1 MSVSFL
7 EDISVSG
14 TLSVSGNFSLTK
26 ANPILSITDTNTSS
40 SSYAL
45 LAMTGRGMMSSYTRY
60 LRVDAN
66 GNFSFATGASTSSN
80 HADVTFGSFDSLSN
94 SSSGNQI
101 LITSE
106 SDFGPS
112 TGAIKMKFEADQDS
126 QVGQYNECAI
136 RIDEI
141 TGTNQKTNKRGRIT
155 LEAGGIDIMQAQT
168 EVFDS
173 MFPTNSRA
181 IFPVRTDF
189 TGSNLGTC
197 AVFTGGKVGIGTTSP
212 SASLHVDHSSNS
224 TTAFKVTGSSSSD
237 DVWFEITPDASTV
250 FVLGDEEQSSGGGYI
265 KLDSSGRITFN
276 EADVGINT
284 SSPSEKLDVNGTVK
298 ATNYK
303 GYVPHYQSGGFYHSS
318 SSSSSTIYWLPT
330 NYISEVTSSQYYN
343 NWVAPYAG
351 RVRKIIM
358 RYASGTTPTATSV
371 AFKWAK
377 NGSTQLSSYNAT
389 VTSGASTS
397 MRAVYTFSDTNIT
410 FSEGDRIQLGF
421 TTNGGT
427 RRLYG
432 FAYTVVFEYNKN

>member
-14 TLSVSGNFSLTK
+14 NVSLSK
-26 ANPILSITDTNTSS
+26 ANPTLSITDTNTSS
-40 SSYAL
+40 SSYAI
-45 LAMTGRGMMSSYTRY
+45 LAMTGRGTMSSYTRY

-80 HADVTFGSFDSLSN
+80 HADVTFGRFSSLVN

-106 SDFGPS
+106 NSSGPS

-126 QVGQYNECAI
+126 QLGQYNEVAI

-173 MFPTNSRA
+173 FIATVSRA
-181 IFPVRTDF
+181 IFPARTDF
-189 TGSNLGTC
+189 TGNHLNTC
-197 AVFTGGKVGIGTTSP
+197 AVFTGGKVGIGITSP
-212 SASLHVDHSSNS
+212 QAGLHVSHNSNS
-224 TTAFKVTGSSSSD
+224 TTAFKVAGSSDTD
-237 DVWFEITPDASTV
+237 DVWFQITPNSSTI

-265 KLDSSGRITFN
+265 KLDSNANITFN

-298 ATNYK
+298 ANNYK

-330 NYISEVTSSQYYN
+330 NYISEVTSSNYYN
-343 NWVAPYAG
+343 NWVAPYDG

-371 AFKWAK
+371 AFRWAK
-377 NGSTQLSSYNAT
+377 NGSTQLSSYSAT

-410 FSEGDRIQLGF
+410 FSEGDRIMLGF